1 MRALGVSGY
10 ASRVS
15 LYVFRSSLFDLS
27 PRVWIEG
34 DQLYA
39 RSSRLLQALSL
50 FAVRSDVH
58 VDGRRRTVT
67 LERRTFWFLRRLRLV
82 RFARVRHVTYRFGRV
97 VTDCNAFV
105 GATDQVESFSVGLAL
120 RDPDE
125 EFALLRFR
133 GLGSIGTGIGG
144 ILMGDEI
151 VDVEGAQEHAS
162 ALFVDALQKLIGVGI
177 GEPMQVFADTEGFT
191 WHCSACRRPGAPR
204 PGRCLYCGAERI
216 RGA

>member
-1 MRALGVSGY
+1 MRM
-10 ASRVS
+10 
-15 LYVFRSSLFDLS
+15 VFL
-27 PRVWIEG
+27 
-34 DQLYA
+34 
-39 RSSRLLQALSL
+39 
-50 FAVRSDVH
+50 
-58 VDGRRRTVT
+58 GRRSR
-67 LERRTFWFLRRLRLV
+67 EIV
-82 RFARVRHVTYRFGRV
+82 RVPLGDDDA
-97 VTDCNAFV
+97 
-105 GATDQVESFSVGLAL
+105 ESFV
-120 RDPDE
+120 PDSEPVE

-133 GLGSIGTGIGG
+133 WLGSIGTGIGG
-144 ILMGDEI
+144 IIMGDEI